1 MLALQNTRYADA
13 SDSLGHSSGVFAQKA
28 DPCTRSPALFSG
40 FLYDTIRLF
49 IHEEDLWYKNDGFD
63 LGDYSNP
70 AASTV
75 MSRKGSVR
83 TATSLTLLASTPPS

>member
-1 MLALQNTRYADA
+1 VLIIFLLAPEEG
-13 SDSLGHSSGVFAQKA
+13 SGCSLSKIL
-28 DPCTRSPALFSG
+28 ALFSG